1 MVEDEFVRV
10 TKSDGSC
17 KWFRRSV
24 RAEHVWWGRYRLRV
38 DSEGRVTW
46 LLEEKPAFAWVRTVR
61 KRRART
67 CRNREGN
74 KESEDMFAELYEMRC
89 VKGRWA
95 DPEEAAAWERRK
107 KKLVLLTRFARLT
120 T

>member
-1 MVEDEFVRV
+1 MRV

-17 KWFRRSV
+17 KWFRLSV

-38 DSEGRVTW
+38 DSEATVTW
-46 LLEEKPAFAWVRTVR
+46 LLEEKPAFAWVRMVR
-61 KRRART
+61 QRRARN
-67 CRNREGN
+67 CRSREN
-74 KESEDMFAELYEMRC
+74 DMESEDMLAELYEMRR

-95 DPEEAAAWERRK
+95 DPEEQAAWERRRT
-107 KKLVLLTRFARLT
+107 KLVLLTRFARLT